1 MKSRFT
7 SVLFGACAT
16 VFLTAGVCVAGDN
29 PPLGPDD
36 ELVLAEPSVSAGELR
51 DMSGGTDVDEINFDD
66 LNINAASNV
75 TNVIGN
81 QVGDHVKT
89 GVITNNTLNNVQGI
103 NSLMYNTG
111 NNVSFSSNMQF
122 NINLQ

>member
-1 MKSRFT
+1 MESRVI
-7 SVLFGACAT
+7 SVVIGVCAAFG
-16 VFLTAGVCVAGDN
+16 LTAGVCMADDN
-29 PPLGPDD
+29 LPKAPED
-36 ELVLAEPSVSAGELR
+36 ELILAEPSVPAGDLG
-51 DMSGGTDVDEINFDD
+51 DMSGGTEVDEINFDD

-81 QVGDHVKT
+81 SVGDNVKT
-89 GVITNNTLNNVQGI
+89 GFISNNTLSNVKGI

-122 NINLQ
+122 NIDLQ